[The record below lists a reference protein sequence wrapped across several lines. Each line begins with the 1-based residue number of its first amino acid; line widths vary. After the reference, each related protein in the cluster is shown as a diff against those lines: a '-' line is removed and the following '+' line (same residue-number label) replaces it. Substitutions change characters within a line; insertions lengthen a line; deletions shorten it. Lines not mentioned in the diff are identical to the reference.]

1 MAKKETNALEKK
13 EWVQRFNLVGEA
25 KINDFTYRIDAKS
38 EKSDWV
44 YNSINLGVFCGEKA
58 GNVFCELMG
67 GYGSE
72 RDNVI
77 YVHGKKEDGTDDFEN
92 SYTIDWDDRFD
103 ESILADIG
111 DLSFTTVGLEKTDK
125 DKTFYNKF
133 LTPYDTIAYINE
145 HLEDGMVVNVSG
157 SLRYTVYNGN
167 VQCRKEINSIA
178 LSSATPDKYKAT
190 FTQTM
195 LIDKDS
201 CTKDSLDKDKS
212 SLIIDAYILEKFKE
226 YNGWDLTENGKV
238 KGGKFVPLKRQFEFP
253 VDLSTDAGK
262 EKVKMVMAKLFKVK
276 KGVTQ
281 ITFEGEFVET
291 GATVQA
297 TLDDV
302 PDDIKELIEIGVY
315 TEEEALAKCSENGSR
330 ERRMLILKPSIRM
343 VEDKEGNKTPVI
355 QRIDEKFSED
365 DLIMECLSPK
375 DEDED
380 EDEIPFDVDVEDA
393 DTEETIDDSDDWLA
407 SL

>member
-103 ESILADIG
+103 ESIIADIG

-145 HLEDGMVVNVSG
+145 HLEDSMVVNVSG

-178 LSSATPDKYKAT
+178 LSSATPDKYRAT

-253 VDLSTDAGK
+253 VDLSTDEGK
-262 EKVKMVMAKLFKVK
+262 EKVKKVMAKLFKVK

-302 PDDIKELIEIGVY
+302 PDDIKELIDIGVY

-330 ERRMLILKPSIRM
+330 ERRMLILKPAIRM
-343 VEDKEGNKTPVI
+343 VGEEGDKKPVV

-380 EDEIPFDVDVEDA
+380 EDGYDVEADDVDTDE
-393 DTEETIDDSDDWLA
+393 TETASDDDQDWLNA
-407 SL
+407 L